1 MAHIG
6 VSMNTRE
13 NLLGCEIYI
22 NDNKALFQLLLNPTS
37 RRRLSSSS
45 ARKLEWIEAK
55 KACRAVQRK
64 ENADI
69 DNTIGVGRTRNQC
82 RSGSARED
90 NYLLPLRMA
99 ECSAKTLTAQNPSHQ
114 SATNLRID
122 GAEPVYF
129 SRS

>member
-1 MAHIG
+1 MSAG
-6 VSMNTRE
+6 PV
-13 NLLGCEIYI
+13 
-22 NDNKALFQLLLNPTS
+22 TS
-37 RRRLSSSS
+37 AGQDRPER
-45 ARKLEWIEAK
+45 
-55 KACRAVQRK
+55 
-64 ENADI
+64 
-69 DNTIGVGRTRNQC
+69 
-82 RSGSARED
+82 D